1 MNVAY
6 LGEYIEKY
14 IKAEYTLDDSKL
26 GFDGRLNKLE
36 VEIKACNKLE
46 VEIKACIPIHKNGS
60 TNKGKE
66 RTTKGRFWIDNH
78 AHKLL
83 LEERGLYI
91 FVLYIRTG
99 DTVIIKSVIN
109 KFAFEIN
116 HMINTGDNT
125 KIRYDLLFPSYTPV
139 GV

>member
-6 LGEYIEKY
+6 LGEYIEKH
-14 IKAEYTLDDSKL
+14 IKARYTLDESKL
-26 GFDGRLNKLE
+26 GFDGNLNGLE
-36 VEIKACNKLE
+36 I
-46 VEIKACIPIHKNGS
+46 EIKACIPIHKNGS
-60 TNKGKE
+60 DSKGRE

-83 LEERGLYI
+83 LKEKGMYI

-99 DTVIIKSVIN
+99 ETVIIKRVVN
-109 KFAFEIN
+109 KFAFEIDY
-116 HMINTGDNT
+116 MIKTGDNT
-125 KIRYDLLFPSYTPV
+125 KLRYDLLFPYYPPL

>member
-26 GFDGRLNKLE
+26 GFDGRL
-36 VEIKACNKLE
+36 NKLE